1 MPSIFSANNQVV
13 YPVNFFSLHDQTRDF
28 SNIEAF
34 QALVKQKLNIEIDF
48 KDMGPYIIL
57 CAKTK
62 KDADRLKVFLKDHIK
77 ILVCLSIFDKA
88 AFTSIKPLQTSPTNP
103 ELVLVD
109 PQCALQAGIIF
120 CSNEIARN
128 TFVSS
133 IRNYRKNILP
143 WSKNLPKGIFLE
155 VKPTLPPFYMFTNL
169 DTFNLFGCNIIS

>member
-1 MPSIFSANNQVV
+1 MSSIFSANNQVV

-28 SNIEAF
+28 SNIKAF
-34 QALVKQKLNIEIDF
+34 QASVEQKLNIKIDF
-48 KDMGPYIIL
+48 KNMGPDTIL

-62 KDADRLKVFLKDHIK
+62 EDAVKLKKFLKDHIK
-77 ILVCLSIFDKA
+77 ILVYLSIFDKA
-88 AFTSIKPLQTSPTNP
+88 AFTSIKPLQTNP

-120 CSNEIARN
+120 CSNEIARY

-133 IRNYRKNILP
+133 IRNYRENILP
-143 WSKNLPKGIFLE
+143 WSKNLPEGIFLE